1 MLQSALRKAIKFL
14 DESRQIV
21 MFHTES
27 AGILV
32 LEYFVHV
39 QIKNLFLVD
48 KSLYR
53 HEKERLIYR

>member
-1 MLQSALRKAIKFL
+1 
-14 DESRQIV
+14 
-21 MFHTES
+21 MFHTGS

-39 QIKNLFLVD
+39 QIKNLFLVG